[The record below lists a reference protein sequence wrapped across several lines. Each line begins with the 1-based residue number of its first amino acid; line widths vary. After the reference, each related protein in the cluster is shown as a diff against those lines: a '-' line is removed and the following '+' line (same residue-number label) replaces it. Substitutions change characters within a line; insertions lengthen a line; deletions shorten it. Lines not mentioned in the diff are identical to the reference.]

1 MKRACPV
8 SEANSSSAT
17 DTGKMRVIL
26 LGLEG
31 TAALDVWSALRAR
44 ITERKSLQMAQRILV
59 VEDEPAISESVAYA
73 LKRDGFSVVTA
84 ATIAEAETQLDT
96 DLVVL
101 DLMLPDG
108 SGFDLIGKLRR
119 DGDLTPIIVLSSR
132 DGEADRVAALET
144 GADDYVPKPFSPR
157 EVVARVRAVL
167 RRARPSRPPD
177 VKARRWPSTRLRAA
191 PR

>member
-84 ATIAEAETQLDT
+84 AMPVQARAAAVSNPT
-96 DLVVL
+96 DAA
-101 DLMLPDG
+101 
-108 SGFDLIGKLRR
+108 
-119 DGDLTPIIVLSSR
+119 SS
-132 DGEADRVAALET
+132 
-144 GADDYVPKPFSPR
+144 SQ
-157 EVVARVRAVL
+157 RAVSVS
-167 RRARPSRPPD
+167 A
-177 VKARRWPSTRLRAA
+177 STL
-191 PR
+191 